1 MIKEI
6 RPTVFVVDDDA
17 AVRDSLR
24 MLLKSVGLPVEVF
37 ESGQEFLD
45 ADRDDRPGCLVLD
58 IRMPGMSGFEVAE
71 VLRRVSKTPFI
82 FLSAYSDEESVQ
94 SAKELG
100 ALGYL
105 VKPVEIRRLVPAI
118 EIALARAEDM
128 EKLEDINSNLVVAM
142 EGSREID
149 VAIGIIMQ
157 CHRLSRADAF
167 KTLRTYA
174 RSQRVK
180 INAVAQRVIS
190 GEDILLRC

>member
-1 MIKEI
+1 MQKIM
-6 RPTVFVVDDDA
+6 VVDDDLVVLA
-17 AVRDSLR
+17 TIGMGLRQAGYQVLQVDSGELAVQICKRENPEL
-24 MLLKSVGLPVEVF
+24 
-37 ESGQEFLD
+37 
-45 ADRDDRPGCLVLD
+45 AILD

-71 VLRRVSKTPFI
+71 VLRKVSKTPFI

-105 VKPVEIRRLVPAI
+105 VKPVEIKRLVPAI
-118 EIALARAEDM
+118 EIALARAE
-128 EKLEDINSNLVVAM
+128 ELAKLEDVNSNLIVAM
-142 EGSREID
+142 EGNREID

-157 CHRLSRADAF
+157 YHQLNRADAF
-167 KTLRTYA
+167 KRLRTYA

>member
-1 MIKEI
+1 MQKIL
-6 RPTVFVVDDDA
+6 VVDDDLVVLA
-17 AVRDSLR
+17 TISMGLRQAGYQVLQVDSGELAVQICKRENPDL
-24 MLLKSVGLPVEVF
+24 
-37 ESGQEFLD
+37 
-45 ADRDDRPGCLVLD
+45 AILD